1 MTSFVI
7 SQPAPLF
14 HLVPTAIWEALP
26 STDTYY
32 PATYTSDGFTHLT
45 ADPALL
51 LEVANHFY
59 TAIKGDFVVLELDSR
74 LLADPVKYEPA
85 ASVGNQETKTNYA
98 AAQED
103 VPLFPH
109 LYGGIPKTG
118 QCLVGHPL
126 PVSRDASSGQFLSIA
141 YPIAQ
146 ITANVY
152 IASSAAMSDATTMNQ
167 LVDEDPRGVASLR
180 LTSTKDATTTRPMA
194 LKPVMV
200 QETSFSDDDE
210 LSTEIP
216 VLECLNFI
224 DVAVQA
230 GHRVVVHSTHGSSRA
245 SSIVLAQLMF
255 TNGTSLPETLPVLRQ
270 KWPRARPRPY
280 FMSQLAELDQGD
292 GHDPSVALRAVAD
305 ILQGKNHAGPTT
317 LAEDEIE
324 NVMEFDDEAEQR
336 LAEQMKREE
345 QEEGTEEGTGGGTAR
360 AFTPITDDDDDALRR
375 AAAEAAAEAAGDEAG
390 AATTGLDPLPAE
402 HIEEMASTVFQ
413 AHTESVC
420 CIAASP
426 VSTLMVSGGCDDT
439 AYVWDATSGQTVFVL
454 GTHTETVAVCGFNFD
469 GTLIAT
475 GTLDGSVNVW
485 NVADGQ
491 LVQVRGVAGWAWRSG
506 RGAVGVQWTCNGRM
520 VADDVSFPLF
530 VYVLC
535 VRVVYVLCTCCV
547 RVVYSPLSSPV
558 YSPCY
563 SSLHYP
569 LHPGI
574 GRTRR
579 RHQLAVLAP
588 QGKRHSGRKHRHVD
602 MDVDGDNG

>member
-1 MTSFVI
+1 MASFVPTT
-7 SQPAPLF
+7 QPAPLF
-14 HLVPTAIWEALP
+14 HLVPTAVWEALP

-59 TAIKGDFVVLELDSR
+59 TGIKGDFVVLELDSR

-85 ASVGNQETKTNYA
+85 APVGNQETKTNYD

-118 QCLVGHPL
+118 RCLVGHPL

-152 IASSAAMSDATTMNQ
+152 IASSAAMSDAATMNQ
-167 LVDEDPRGVASLR
+167 LVDADPRGVASLC
-180 LTSTKDATTTRPMA
+180 LTSTKDTTTTRPIA
-194 LKPVMV
+194 LKPAMA

-230 GHRVVVHSTHGSSRA
+230 GHRVVVHSSHGSSRA

-305 ILQGKNHAGPTT
+305 ILQGKNNAGPTT

-324 NVMEFDDEAEQR
+324 NVMEFDDEAEKR
-336 LAEQMKREE
+336 LAEQMKLEE
-345 QEEGTEEGTGGGTAR
+345 QEEDTAR
-360 AFTPITDDDDDALRR
+360 AFTPITDDDDALRR
-375 AAAEAAAEAAGDEAG
+375 AAAEAAAEEAGDEAG

-402 HIEEMASTVFQ
+402 HIEEMARTVFQ

-439 AYVWDATSGQTVFVL
+439 AYVWDAKTGATAFVL
-454 GTHTETVAVCGFNFD
+454 GAHKETVAVCGFNFD

-491 LVQVRGVAGWAWRSG
+491 LVQVRV
-506 RGAVGVQWTCNGRM
+506 
-520 VADDVSFPLF
+520 
-530 VYVLC
+530 
-535 VRVVYVLCTCCV
+535 
-547 RVVYSPLSSPV
+547 
-558 YSPCY
+558 
-563 SSLHYP
+563 
-569 LHPGI
+569 
-574 GRTRR
+574 
-579 RHQLAVLAP
+579 
-588 QGKRHSGRKHRHVD
+588 
-602 MDVDGDNG
+602 

>member
-1 MTSFVI
+1 MTSFVL

-336 LAEQMKREE
+336 LAEQRKREE
-345 QEEGTEEGTGGGTAR
+345 QEEGTARGGTEEGTEEGTGGGTAR
-360 AFTPITDDDDDALRR
+360 AFTPITDDDDALRR

-491 LVQVRGVAGWAWRSG
+491 LVQVRRCCRVGVAQWAWRSG
-506 RGAVGVQWTCNGRM
+506 RAMGVQWTNG
-520 VADDVSFPLF
+520 
-530 VYVLC
+530 
-535 VRVVYVLCTCCV
+535 
-547 RVVYSPLSSPV
+547 
-558 YSPCY
+558 
-563 SSLHYP
+563 
-569 LHPGI
+569 G
-574 GRTRR
+574 
-579 RHQLAVLAP
+579 
-588 QGKRHSGRKHRHVD
+588 
-602 MDVDGDNG
+602 